1 MSLRIGV
8 DVLDRDELR
17 ALLGRPWF
25 LRFGY
30 APEETALADAMGA
43 ERRLEFLAG
52 RFAAKEAVLKVLGT
66 GMLQGVAPHEIWVDR
81 DTDGA
86 PVVRFRGRAAR
97 LSPPDIALSI
107 THKQNVVAAVA
118 IALPGGTSECTD
130 SPTCSPICR
139 PTYRHT
145 DMPTGMPIDLP
156 TDSPADRKEFAIMST
171 AADSDEDHRSTER
184 HAEEHTMA
192 FLRVRIGQEEA
203 HYGGGLVDGAR
214 VLRLFGDLVTEITVR
229 TDSDEGLLSEY
240 SDVRFTAPVN
250 PGDYIEASGRLVRST
265 RLRRIVELRA
275 HKVIAARPG
284 AGDSAAEVLDEP
296 QLVCAATATTVVPIG
311 KAARNR
317 GAAAGTNGGAA
328 PAGAAG
334 TPRSAE
340 TAGTGSVGRATSPAR
355 PAATTTPTPST
366 TPTPA
371 TATATATAAT
381 REH

>member
-25 LRFGY
+25 LRFAY

-43 ERRLEFLAG
+43 ERRLEFLTG

-66 GMLQGVAPHEIWVDR
+66 GMLQGVAPYEIWVDR

-86 PVVRFRGRAAR
+86 PAVRFRGRAAR
-97 LSPPDIALSI
+97 LGPPEIALSI

-118 IALPGGTSECTD
+118 IALPGDARGCD
-130 SPTCSPICR
+130 HGPIESA
-139 PTYRHT
+139 
-145 DMPTGMPIDLP
+145 ID
-156 TDSPADRKEFAIMST
+156 REEFAIMSS
-171 AADSDEDHRSTER
+171 AADSDEDHHRSPER
-184 HAEEHTMA
+184 HAEQHAEQPITA
-192 FLRVRIGQEEA
+192 FLRVRIGQEDA

-214 VLRLFGDLVTEITVR
+214 ILRLFGDLVTEITVR

-240 SDVRFTAPVN
+240 SDIRFTAPVH

-284 AGDSAAEVLDEP
+284 AGTGAGSASGSRAGAGDSTAEVLDEP
-296 QLVCAATATTVVPIG
+296 QLVCAATATTVVPMR
-311 KAARNR
+311 KAARRRETEVARDTNTR
-317 GAAAGTNGGAA
+317 LARNSVAATNTPKASTGAGT
-328 PAGAAG
+328 
-334 TPRSAE
+334 
-340 TAGTGSVGRATSPAR
+340 
-355 PAATTTPTPST
+355 
-366 TPTPA
+366 
-371 TATATATAAT
+371 T
-381 REH
+381 REQ

>member
-1 MSLRIGV
+1 MSLRIGI

-17 ALLGRPWF
+17 ALLDRPWF

-81 DTDGA
+81 DSDGA

-97 LSPPDIALSI
+97 LGPPDIALSI

-118 IALPGGTSECTD
+118 IALPGGGTSGSAD
-130 SPTCSPICR
+130 R
-139 PTYRHT
+139 
-145 DMPTGMPIDLP
+145 PIDGN
-156 TDSPADRKEFAIMST
+156 DRKIDRKTDREEFAIMSS

-184 HAEEHTMA
+184 HAEQHTMA
-192 FLRVRIGQEEA
+192 FLRVRVGQEEA

-214 VLRLFGDLVTEITVR
+214 LMRLFGDLVTEITVR

-240 SDVRFTAPVN
+240 SDVRFTAPVH

-275 HKVIAARPG
+275 HKVIAARPSAG
-284 AGDSAAEVLDEP
+284 ASAAEVLDEP
-296 QLVCAATATTVVPIG
+296 QLVCSATATTVVPIG
-311 KAARNR
+311 KVARNR
-317 GAAAGTNGGAA
+317 GAAV
-328 PAGAAG
+328 
-334 TPRSAE
+334 R
-340 TAGTGSVGRATSPAR
+340 TSPTR
-355 PAATTTPTPST
+355 PVAATTT
-366 TPTPA
+366 A
-371 TATATATAAT
+371 AAAAT
-381 REH
+381 REP

>member
-8 DVLDRDELR
+8 DVLDREELR

-25 LRFGY
+25 LRFAY

-66 GMLQGVAPHEIWVDR
+66 GMLQGVAPYEICVDR

-97 LSPPDIALSI
+97 RPPEISLSI
-107 THKQNVVAAVA
+107 THKQNIVAAVA
-118 IALPGGTSECTD
+118 IALPGAACGCDD
-130 SPTCSPICR
+130 SLTESAI
-139 PTYRHT
+139 
-145 DMPTGMPIDLP
+145 
-156 TDSPADRKEFAIMST
+156 DRKEFAIMSS
-171 AADSDEDHRSTER
+171 AADSDEDHHHSTER
-184 HAEEHTMA
+184 HSEQHTTA

-214 VLRLFGDLVTEITVR
+214 ILRLFGDLVTEITVR

-240 SDVRFTAPVN
+240 SDVRFTAPVH

-275 HKVIAARPG
+275 HKVIAAKPGAGAGPGGG
-284 AGDSAAEVLDEP
+284 AGDSSAEVLDEP
-296 QLVCAATATTVVPIG
+296 QLVCAATATTVVPMRR
-311 KAARNR
+311 AARRRER
-317 GAAAGTNGGAA
+317 GVVVAASAPGT
-328 PAGAAG
+328 
-334 TPRSAE
+334 E
-340 TAGTGSVGRATSPAR
+340 TG
-355 PAATTTPTPST
+355 
-366 TPTPA
+366 PA
-371 TATATATAAT
+371 TAATADTSAAGSTTTATAAT
-381 REH
+381 TTREQ